1 MAAAEFRALRDYLG
15 SQILGQEELIEGLL
29 IALLCEGHVLIEGAP
44 GLAKTRAVKA
54 LAGAVEGRFARIQFT
69 PDLLPADLTGSE
81 VFHPQDASF
90 VFQPGPLF
98 NHLVLADEIN
108 RAPAKVQSAL
118 LEAMA
123 EHQITVGKKSWRLPP
138 LFMVAATQNPIE
150 QEGTY
155 PLPEAQMDRFA
166 LKVAVAYP
174 DDEAELA
181 IIRLVRAEE
190 RGTRQQN
197 EGFAPLSPELI
208 LQARSELSA
217 MTVSPL
223 VEHYI
228 IALVMA
234 TRHPDRYPATGL
246 PQWIAVGA
254 SPRASIALDKCAR
267 AYAWLQGRNHVL
279 PDDVR
284 AMVPS
289 VLGHRFTLSYD
300 ALADGVDHQQVVMTL
315 LDHVVI
321 G

>member
-1 MAAAEFRALRDYLG
+1 MAAAEFRALGDYLG
-15 SQILGQEELIEGLL
+15 SQILGQGSLIEGLL

-123 EHQITVGKKSWRLPP
+123 EQQITVGKKSWRLPP

-155 PLPEAQMDRFA
+155 PLPEAQLDRFL
-166 LKVAVAYP
+166 LKLMVDYP
-174 DDEAELA
+174 SPAMELA
-181 IIRLVRAEE
+181 ILQLNAGGEQLPPPPVTLSQAALLSARSAVQAVQMQSRLEHYLVQLICA
-190 RGTRQQN
+190 TRP
-197 EGFAPLSPELI
+197 GSGLCPEL
-208 LQARSELSA
+208 E
-217 MTVSPL
+217 PL
-223 VEHYI
+223 
-228 IALVMA
+228 
-234 TRHPDRYPATGL
+234 
-246 PQWIAVGA
+246 IAVGA
-254 SPRASIALDKCAR
+254 SPRASIGLAR
-267 AYAWLQGRNHVL
+267 AARARAWLAGRDFVL
-279 PDDVR
+279 PEDIQQLAPAVLR
-284 AMVPS
+284 HRLIPS
-289 VLGHRFTLSYD
+289 YQ
-300 ALADGVDHQQVVMTL
+300 ALADNLDNDTLIARL
-315 LDHVVI
+315 LDLI
-321 G
+321 PCP

>member
-1 MAAAEFRALRDYLG
+1 MAAAEFRALGDYLG
-15 SQILGQEELIEGLL
+15 SQILGQGSLIEGLL

-123 EHQITVGKKSWRLPP
+123 EQQITVGKKSWRLPP

-155 PLPEAQMDRFA
+155 PLPEAQLDRFL
-166 LKVAVAYP
+166 LKLMVDYP
-174 DDEAELA
+174 SPAMELA
-181 IIRLVRAEE
+181 ILQLNAGGEQLPPPPLTLSQAALLSARSAVQAVQMQSRLEHYLVQLICA
-190 RGTRQQN
+190 TRP
-197 EGFAPLSPELI
+197 GSGLCPEL
-208 LQARSELSA
+208 E
-217 MTVSPL
+217 PL
-223 VEHYI
+223 
-228 IALVMA
+228 
-234 TRHPDRYPATGL
+234 
-246 PQWIAVGA
+246 IAVGA
-254 SPRASIALDKCAR
+254 SPRASIGLAR
-267 AYAWLQGRNHVL
+267 AARARAWLAGRDFVL
-279 PDDVR
+279 PEDIQQLAPAVLR
-284 AMVPS
+284 HRLIPS
-289 VLGHRFTLSYD
+289 YQ
-300 ALADGVDHQQVVMTL
+300 ALADNLDNDTLIARL
-315 LDHVVI
+315 LDLI
-321 G
+321 PCP